1 VRKKIALTLVQ
12 KRASAM
18 DRLAENLLLLLVIV
32 YFINH
37 WTTT

>member
-18 DRLAENLLLLLVIV
+18 DRLAEDLLFVLVLV
-32 YFINH
+32 YFINK
-37 WTTT
+37 WTM